1 MPTMLSTYSIMLTLH
16 SILRWVILLAGL
28 LAVARACSGWLG
40 QRSWEAADNRAGIW
54 FVAALDLQFL
64 VGLAL
69 HLGLSPLT
77 QIAMSDPGTAMQ
89 SSGLRFWFVE
99 HPLGMMIALVLA
111 HVGRVRIRKA
121 ATDVS
126 RHKRAAI
133 FFALAFLAI
142 VLSSPWPGMANARPL
157 LPW

>member
-1 MPTMLSTYSIMLTLH
+1 MPAMVSMYSVMLILH
-16 SILRWVILLAGL
+16 SILRWVILIAGL

-40 QRSWEAADNRAGIW
+40 QRRWDAADNRAGIW
-54 FVAALDLQFL
+54 FVAALDLQLL

-69 HLGLSPLT
+69 HLALSPLT
-77 QIAMSDPGTAMQ
+77 QLAMSDPGIAMQ
-89 SSGLRFWFVE
+89 NSALRFWFVE
-99 HPLGMMIALVLA
+99 HPFGMVVALVLA

-121 ATDVS
+121 TADVS
-126 RHKRAAI
+126 RHKAATI
-133 FFALAFLAI
+133 FFLLALLTI

>member
-1 MPTMLSTYSIMLTLH
+1 MPAMVSTYSIVLILH
-16 SILRWVILLAGL
+16 SLLRWVILLAGL

-40 QRSWEAADNRAGIW
+40 QRSWGTADNRAGIW
-54 FVAALDLQFL
+54 FVATLDFQFL

-77 QIAMSDPGTAMQ
+77 RIAMSDPATAMQ

-99 HPLGMMIALVLA
+99 HPLGMMVALVLA

-121 ATDVS
+121 TTDVS
-126 RHKRAAI
+126 RHKGAAI
-133 FFALAFLAI
+133 LFALALLTI

>member
-1 MPTMLSTYSIMLTLH
+1 MPIMVSMYSVVLILH
-16 SILRWVILLAGL
+16 SIVRWVILTAGL
-28 LAVARACSGWLG
+28 LAVARAWSGWRG
-40 QRSWEAADNRAGIW
+40 QRPWGTADNKAGTW
-54 FVAALDLQFL
+54 FVAALDLQLL

-69 HLGLSPLT
+69 HFVLSPLT
-77 QIAMSDPGTAMQ
+77 QIAMSDPAAAMQ

-99 HPLGMMIALVLA
+99 HPLGMIVGLVLA

-121 ATDVS
+121 VTDVS
-126 RHKRAAI
+126 RHKVATI

-142 VLSSPWPGMANARPL
+142 VLSSPWPWTANARPL

>member
-1 MPTMLSTYSIMLTLH
+1 MPAMLSTYAIVLMLH
-16 SILRWVILLAGL
+16 SVLRWVILVVGL

-40 QRSWEAADNRAGIW
+40 QRPWDAADNRAGIW

-77 QIAMSDPGTAMQ
+77 RIAMSDPGTAMQ

-99 HPLGMMIALVLA
+99 HPLGMMVALVLA
-111 HVGRVRIRKA
+111 HVARVRIRRA
-121 ATDVS
+121 PTDVS
-126 RHKRAAI
+126 RHKGAAVL
-133 FFALAFLAI
+133 FALAFLVI
-142 VLSSPWPGMANARPL
+142 VLSSPWPWTTNARPL